1 MNAFSKYCVNYC
13 KISLTALS
21 VCRHA
26 HLGGYFVGILISQWC
41 REAERVITVCA
52 TVPLLLGNDIQF
64 HKNVGITVHRNA
76 EMVTAVLTMLTML
89 TSSSCNFVS
98 PLDRE
103 DWLDK
108 VF

>member
-1 MNAFSKYCVNYC
+1 MVQRSREGDH
-13 KISLTALS
+13 S
-21 VCRHA
+21 VCH
-26 HLGGYFVGILISQWC
+26 
-41 REAERVITVCA
+41 CA
-52 TVPLLLGNDIQF
+52 TIIGNDIQF
-64 HKNVGITVHRNA
+64 HKNVGITAHRNA